1 MNVRG
6 RYPLWAA
13 VLAVALLAAMLPRPA
28 LSAGPLYSSP
38 LKRFGA
44 GLKPDHGEITDY
56 DVGALRLGWYSDWK
70 TRRDPLRPGGIDYA
84 QLVYVENGAI
94 GASLDSLAEY
104 AAANPGSLWM
114 VGNEPESDVQGRNTP
129 QQYAQAYRTVYT
141 AIKSGDPTAQ
151 VAVGGVVQPT
161 PLRLQWLD
169 QVLASYQQLYGA
181 PMPVDVWNI
190 HAYILQEVQGSWGA
204 GIPVGI
210 SATQGMVYD
219 LQQNDS
225 LAVFRQHIV
234 NFRTW
239 MKQRG
244 QQNKPLVISE
254 YGVLMPPEHGFTPER
269 VNAFMWDSFDYLL
282 SAKDSALGYAADE
295 YRLVQRWMWYSI
307 NDAPYDV
314 ETGAGYNGQ
323 LFDCRYS
330 TYPGVMT
337 LMGLN
342 FKTYTDALAA
352 GLPPPTRT
360 PTPTVTR
367 TPTAAATET
376 PLLAATETP
385 APTGVPPGSLT
396 YRILQNGF
404 QGYEG
409 TTDTYIYQ
417 YAPTANYDGSDQ
429 LRVGSKQIFATL
441 LRFDLAQIP
450 ADSSVVAAWID
461 LFASGWGGSAAT
473 ISAYRVLRG
482 VTHSDATWNLAAS
495 ASPWGLPGAN
505 SVGTDRGGQPE
516 SSFDATTVLRWYTFD
531 VTSLAQQWVEG
542 SLANNGVLL
551 RGAVPTSAA
560 VFYFASANH
569 GNAALRPRLVIAY
582 IPGSGSAPEPTP
594 PAMPTATPPPTA
606 TPTVTTRPTASPT
619 ATSTNTPAST
629 LTPLPAATPTMTVP
643 PATATP
649 TATSTATAVPSPTN
663 TATPAPTASP
673 TVAPTA
679 TATPGTPG
687 QPVTVILQQGAN
699 GYAGASDTYIYQ
711 YLPTSNYS
719 SADLLQVTG
728 KRTHASLLKFDLS
741 TIPPGALVESASLE
755 LYAAGWGGNDITLS
769 VYRIQRE
776 MEPSEATWNLAR
788 AGNPW
793 ASPGCNGVPE
803 DRSEPPEATFTT
815 SSIYRWYSINLTA
828 LAQEWV
834 GGATTNNGVLLRAP
848 LSSVSGTFYFASAQ
862 HSSANLRPRLVLTYR

>member
-1 MNVRG
+1 MDARAK
-6 RYPLWAA
+6 YPWWA
-13 VLAVALLAAMLPRPA
+13 ALLAAALLAALLPRPA

-70 TRRDPLRPGGIDYA
+70 ARRAPLRPGGIDYA
-84 QLVYVENGAI
+84 QLVYIENGAI
-94 GASLDSLAEY
+94 GASLDSLTEF

-129 QQYAQAYRTVYT
+129 QQYAQAYRSVYT

-169 QVLASYQQLYGA
+169 QVLASYQQFYGTV
-181 PMPVDVWNI
+181 MPVDVWNI

-219 LQQNDS
+219 LQENDS

-244 QQNKPLVISE
+244 QQNKPLIISE

-282 SAKDSALGYAADE
+282 SAKDAALGYAADE

-367 TPTAAATET
+367 TPTAAATQT

-396 YRILQNGF
+396 YRILQNGSE
-404 QGYEG
+404 GYAG
-409 TTDTYIYQ
+409 TADAYIYQ
-417 YAPTANYDGSDQ
+417 YAPTTNYDGSDQ

-450 ADSSVVAAWID
+450 ADSSVQAAWID

-482 VTHSDATWNLAAS
+482 VTHSEATWNLAAA
-495 ASPWGLPGAN
+495 ASPWALPGAN
-505 SVGTDRGGQPE
+505 SVGTDRAGQPE
-516 SSFDATTVLRWYTFD
+516 RSFDATTVLRWYTFD

-551 RGAVPTSAA
+551 RGASSTSAA

-569 GNAALRPRLVIAY
+569 GNAALRPRMVIAF
-582 IPGSGSAPEPTP
+582 IPGSGAEPQPTP
-594 PAMPTATPPPTA
+594 SGTPTA
-606 TPTVTTRPTASPT
+606 TPTVTAQPTASAT
-619 ATSTNTPAST
+619 TTSTNTPVST
-629 LTPLPAATPTMTVP
+629 ATPVPTATPTLTEP

-649 TATSTATAVPSPTN
+649 PATSTATAVPSPTC
-663 TATPAPTASP
+663 TATSAPTAWP
-673 TVAPTA
+673 TLSPTA
-679 TATPGTPG
+679 TTTPGTPG

-728 KRTHASLLKFDLS
+728 KRTHSSLLKFDLS
-741 TIPPGALVESASLE
+741 PIPPGALVESASLE

-769 VYRIQRE
+769 VYRVQRD

-793 ASPGCNGVPE
+793 ASPGCNGVPD
-803 DRSEPPEATFTT
+803 DRIEPPEATFTT
-815 SSIYRWYSINLTA
+815 SSIYRWYSMNLTA

-834 GGATTNNGVLLRAP
+834 SGAATNNGVLLRAA

-862 HSSANLRPRLVLTYR
+862 RSSANVRPRLVLTYR